1 MFPMTEYI
9 AAEGTAGARREALNV
24 KAGELRDRVTR
35 QRELTVFLATLLL
48 FTVLSFTVPQFCTA
62 SNLIELVRQIAVTGI
77 IATAMTFL
85 IISGEFDI
93 SVGSVVGFAGVVMAV
108 LISQLGF
115 NPWLALLLTLV
126 LGAVIG
132 LGNAFFVTYIGLPS
146 FLVTLAGL
154 SLWRGGAVVVSGGWP
169 ISAREAF
176 PPTSAIYGVTGADIL
191 SIPVHVIWLIVIA
204 VVCGWILA
212 NTRFGAH
219 VYATGGNAQAAL
231 VMGVNTRRV
240 KTICFVMTGVL
251 SAFAGAL
258 LLGFLKSAQPLAAAT
273 LELEV
278 IAAVI
283 IGGTAMYGG
292 AGRVVGTLIG
302 AFLIGM
308 IRNGIIL
315 AGASA
320 YWQEVAVG
328 AVILLA
334 VSTDVIMRRRSQQRI
349 RRA

>member
-1 MFPMTEYI
+1 MTDHIVAEAP
-9 AAEGTAGARREALNV
+9 AAAGRETLQFR
-24 KAGELRDRVTR
+24 AGELRDRVTR

-48 FTVLSFTVPQFCTA
+48 FTVLSLTVPQFCTA
-62 SNLIELVRQIAVTGI
+62 SNLIELVRQIAVTAI
-77 IATAMTFL
+77 IAVGMTFL

-93 SVGSVVGFAGVVMAV
+93 SVGSVVGFTGVVMAV
-108 LISQLGF
+108 LISQYGF
-115 NPWLALLLTLV
+115 NAWLALLLTLG
-126 LGAVIG
+126 LGAMIG

-169 ISAREAF
+169 ISAREAYA
-176 PPTSAIYGVTGADIL
+176 PTSLIYGLTGADL
-191 SIPVHVIWLIVIA
+191 FGIPVHVIWLALIA
-204 VVCGWILA
+204 VVGGWVLA

-240 KTICFVMTGVL
+240 KTVCFVMTSVL
-251 SAFAGAL
+251 AAFAGAL
-258 LLGFLKSAQPLAAAT
+258 LLGFLKSAQPLAAAS